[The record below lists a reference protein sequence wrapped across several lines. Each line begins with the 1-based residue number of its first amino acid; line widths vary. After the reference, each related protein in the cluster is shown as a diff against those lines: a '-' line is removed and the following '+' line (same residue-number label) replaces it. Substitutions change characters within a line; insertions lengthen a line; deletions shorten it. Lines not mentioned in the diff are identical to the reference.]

1 MRGWDYNPAH
11 RDARR
16 RHRAPDRG
24 PTPLTTSA
32 RVNRRRPCRKFS
44 STPIGLSI
52 RYEGRHD
59 HPSNRNSD
67 AFEVDGLAVISQL
80 GQDLKHDTAPERPL
94 LVGGRVG
101 PGARRS
107 SCRRRD
113 QRAAGG
119 IGFRGR
125 LLRTGQGARVEG
137 VHHQRVRG
145 DLHRGPRPCCTS
157 PGERWSGCR
166 DSNPGPPAPQAG
178 ALARLRYIP
187 IGRGVVA
194 CPHLWRDALPRSR
207 FAEPLRRV
215 GWGAGT
221 AAPLPPV

>member
-59 HPSNRNSD
+59 HPGNRNSD

-80 GQDLKHDTAPERPL
+80 GQDLKHNTAPERPL

-125 LLRTGQGARVEG
+125 LLRTGEVLGSSAFIISVSAATYIVGRARN
-137 VHHQRVRG
+137 QPRVRHMG
-145 DLHRGPRPCCTS
+145 MDFIEATIPSEGITQLIKVAVRRDRPVILDGS
-157 PGERWSGCR
+157 
-166 DSNPGPPAPQAG
+166 DNPGYSFPSG
-178 ALARLRYIP
+178 LATIT
-187 IGRGVVA
+187 
-194 CPHLWRDALPRSR
+194 
-207 FAEPLRRV
+207 FAAATV
-215 GWGAGT
+215 FQQHFGWK
-221 AAPLPPV
+221 AAVPT